1 MNDQNISMAQ
11 AVITCELCQ
20 DESVLMHCNSCKI
33 KLCNDCVGKH
43 VTSQL
48 SKQHDVVGF
57 KYRKSDVNLPQ
68 CANHLH
74 QKCDIYCK
82 NCDCPICSKCVVTPE
97 HKQHEMIDIMDEYLT
112 KRELISRESGILE
125 KFIIRE
131 LDKVESTVGLKM
143 SKLSKDY
150 DNLVDLLSSEFEKK
164 VLELKSNL
172 KEKKA
177 ALQSSHERD
186 LKELRSQLESI
197 SRKNQEAKQIKN
209 KYKGMLSGMDVA
221 TVLSSPFAENQFR
234 DVPALV
240 EICAPKY
247 SPCSDS
253 RLVDSILGELD
264 FSNRSTAVEGYKI
277 STEDHSFTGAKVL
290 LDEPVLLSTFQTD
303 YERVHSIF
311 CVGNNEVWVVG
322 SVYGTVTRFNIRGT
336 KLETVQV
343 IKGYSPNDIHVDKDG
358 NITFCDMGERNV
370 SMWSK
375 GKRETIYAWKKWKP
389 TALCVNK
396 LGHILVCL
404 ITQDKL
410 NAKVVR
416 LVKSKPKQK
425 IQFDDQGRELFLKPQ
440 TIVENINENICVLN
454 MGAKGLVVLDK
465 FGKFRFSYD
474 GSQANLPYFFRPTS
488 VTSDYLGHLLITD
501 AMNNCVHILD
511 QDGQFLL
518 GCVGRSMLNIAAD
531 LSLDEN
537 DNLWVGE
544 LHTGKIKVIKYLTS
558 RQEVESIPSK

>member
-11 AVITCELCQ
+11 AVIMCELCQ

-112 KRELISRESGILE
+112 KREFISRESGILE

-131 LDKVESTVGLKM
+131 FDKVESTVGLKM

-197 SRKNQEAKQIKN
+197 SRKNQEAKQ
-209 KYKGMLSGMDVA
+209 V
-221 TVLSSPFAENQFR
+221 
-234 DVPALV
+234 
-240 EICAPKY
+240 
-247 SPCSDS
+247 
-253 RLVDSILGELD
+253 
-264 FSNRSTAVEGYKI
+264 
-277 STEDHSFTGAKVL
+277 
-290 LDEPVLLSTFQTD
+290 
-303 YERVHSIF
+303 
-311 CVGNNEVWVVG
+311 
-322 SVYGTVTRFNIRGT
+322 
-336 KLETVQV
+336 
-343 IKGYSPNDIHVDKDG
+343 
-358 NITFCDMGERNV
+358 
-370 SMWSK
+370 
-375 GKRETIYAWKKWKP
+375 KK
-389 TALCVNK
+389 
-396 LGHILVCL
+396 
-404 ITQDKL
+404 
-410 NAKVVR
+410 
-416 LVKSKPKQK
+416 
-425 IQFDDQGRELFLKPQ
+425 
-440 TIVENINENICVLN
+440 
-454 MGAKGLVVLDK
+454 
-465 FGKFRFSYD
+465 
-474 GSQANLPYFFRPTS
+474 
-488 VTSDYLGHLLITD
+488 
-501 AMNNCVHILD
+501 
-511 QDGQFLL
+511 
-518 GCVGRSMLNIAAD
+518 
-531 LSLDEN
+531 
-537 DNLWVGE
+537 
-544 LHTGKIKVIKYLTS
+544 
-558 RQEVESIPSK
+558 

>member
-1 MNDQNISMAQ
+1 MAQ
-11 AVITCELCQ
+11 VAITCELCQ
-20 DESVLMHCNSCKI
+20 DESVLMLCNSCKI

-57 KYRKSDVNLPQ
+57 KYRKSDVNLPE
-68 CANHLH
+68 CASHLH

-82 NCDCPICSKCVVTPE
+82 NCKIPICSKCVVTPE
-97 HKQHEMIDIMDEYLT
+97 HKQHEMIDIMDEYVT
-112 KRELISRESGILE
+112 KREFISRESNLLE
-125 KFIIRE
+125 TFIIRE
-131 LDKVESTVGLKM
+131 LDNVESTVGLKM
-143 SKLSKDY
+143 SKLSQDY
-150 DNLVDLLSSEFEKK
+150 QNLIDSLSCEFENK

-172 KEKKA
+172 EEKKA
-177 ALQSSHERD
+177 SLQNSHERD

-197 SRKNQEAKQIKN
+197 SRRNQEAKQVN
-209 KYKGMLSGMDVA
+209 TKYKSTLSGMDVA
-221 TVLSSPFAENQFR
+221 AVLSSQLAENQFR
-234 DVPALV
+234 DIPALV
-240 EICAPKY
+240 DICAPKY

-253 RLVDSILGELD
+253 RSVKSILGELD
-264 FSNRSTAVEGYKI
+264 FFNRSTAVEGYKI
-277 STEDHSFTGAKVL
+277 STEDHSNAKVL
-290 LDEPVLLSTFQTD
+290 LDEPVLLNTFQSD

-322 SVYGTVTRFNIRGT
+322 SVHGTVTRYDIHGT
-336 KLETVQV
+336 KLETIQV

-358 NITFCDMGERNV
+358 NIIFCDMGERNV
-370 SMWSK
+370 AMWSK

-416 LVKSKPKQK
+416 LVKSRPKQI
-425 IQFDDQGRELFLKPQ
+425 IQFDNQGRELFFKPQ

-474 GSQANLPYFFRPTS
+474 GSQAKLPFFFRPTS
-488 VTSDYLGHLLITD
+488 ITSDYLGQLLITD
-501 AMNNCVHILD
+501 AMNNCIHILD

-518 GCVGRSMLNIAAD
+518 GCVGRSILNIASD
-531 LSLDEN
+531 LCLDEN
-537 DNLWVGE
+537 DNIWVGE
-544 LHTGKIKVIKYLTS
+544 LHTGKIKVIKYLRS
-558 RQEVESIPSK
+558 RQEVESISSK